1 MRSKLHRMLSKL
13 HRSRFA
19 LCLLFAVPAAAQ
31 LDSTALRAKF
41 GAPLHRE
48 TFHMPQ
54 GFDLMVD
61 YGPGDQVC
69 KLTVP
74 ADPPPPP
81 NASGGFNGRQAM
93 RDFLADL
100 VPSSM
105 RGKELG
111 RMAEQFGIASVSI
124 TEYEHVTIAESDHVG
139 WPGHGDT
146 LTVGFKDPSCR

>member
-1 MRSKLHRMLSKL
+1 MPSKL
-13 HRSRFA
+13 HRSRFV
-19 LCLLFAVPAAAQ
+19 LFLLFAVPAAAQ
-31 LDSTALRAKF
+31 LDSAALRAKF
-41 GAPLHRE
+41 GEPLHRE

-54 GFDLMVD
+54 GFDLMAD

-81 NASGGFNGRQAM
+81 NTSGGFNGRQAM

-105 RGKELG
+105 RGKEVR
-111 RMAEQFGIASVSI
+111 RMMEQFGIVSVSF
-124 TEYEHVTIAESDHVG
+124 TEYEHVTIAESDHAG
-139 WPGHGDT
+139 WPAQGDT
-146 LTVGFKDPSCR
+146 FTVRFNDPSCR

>member
-1 MRSKLHRMLSKL
+1 
-13 HRSRFA
+13 
-19 LCLLFAVPAAAQ
+19 
-31 LDSTALRAKF
+31 
-41 GAPLHRE
+41 
-48 TFHMPQ
+48 MPK

-69 KLTVP
+69 KLTVS
-74 ADPPPPP
+74 ADPSPPP
-81 NASGGFNGRQAM
+81 NTSGGFNGRQAM

-100 VPSSM
+100 VPSSI

-139 WPGHGDT
+139 WPAHGDT

>member
-1 MRSKLHRMLSKL
+1 MSSKL
-13 HRSRFA
+13 HRSRFV
-19 LCLLFAVPAAAQ
+19 LCFLFALPAAAQ
-31 LDSTALRAKF
+31 LDSAALRAKF
-41 GAPLHRE
+41 GEPLHRE

-61 YGPGDQVC
+61 YGPGDQIC

-105 RGKELG
+105 RGKELR
-111 RMAEQFGIASVSI
+111 RMMEQFGIVSVSI
-124 TEYEHVTIAESDHVG
+124 TEYEHITIAESDLAG
-139 WPGHGDT
+139 SQAHGDT
-146 LTVGFKDPSCR
+146 LTVAFNDPSCR